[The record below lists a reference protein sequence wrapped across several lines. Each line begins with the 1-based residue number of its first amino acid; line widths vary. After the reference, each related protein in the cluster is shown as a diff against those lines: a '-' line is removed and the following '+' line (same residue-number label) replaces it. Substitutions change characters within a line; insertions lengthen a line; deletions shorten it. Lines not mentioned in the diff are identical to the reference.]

1 MMADMMKYMKEKGAR
16 IVVGGQWG
24 DEGKGLISAYL
35 TARDEASLICKGGVG
50 PNAEHGIFMSEN
62 GPYLKVNQLPLG
74 WMLNDSCQIR
84 IGSGVAVNPELL
96 YKEMEKYDLWDRVKV
111 DYRCP
116 IISAEHIE
124 AERKS
129 KGMNAIGSTFSGS
142 GYCRA
147 DHALRIAKHASDIPE
162 LKNFVT
168 DVGEEVNRVAGDE
181 VVTIESS
188 QGTYLS
194 LSVSAEY
201 PNVTSDNVTTMATAD
216 DVLLNWRK
224 LTEVIMA
231 VKTLPTREGTGSL
244 GSRELSKEEMISNGL
259 VENSSIGGA
268 IRRKG
273 EGINWEMLSYAAEI
287 NGATQIAL
295 TFCEHYDP
303 RVSGVTEMG
312 KLTDR
317 VWQLVEKVRME
328 TGVPVTMLNTGK
340 PFYSIVDLTGRG
352 VDWELIRERMKKYN
366 R

>member
-1 MMADMMKYMKEKGAR
+1 MNNMKEKGAR

-35 TARDEASLICKGGVG
+35 TARDEAKLICKGGVG
-50 PNAEHGIFMSEN
+50 PNAEHGIFLTEN
-62 GPYLKVNQLPLG
+62 GPYVRVNQLPLG
-74 WMLNDSCQIR
+74 WILNDSCQIR

-96 YKEMEKYDLWDRVKV
+96 FKEIEKYDLWERVKI

-116 IISAEHIE
+116 IITADHIE
-124 AERKS
+124 AEKRS
-129 KGMNAIGSTFSGS
+129 KGMSAIGSTFSGS
-142 GYCRA
+142 GFCRA
-147 DHALRIAKHASDIPE
+147 DHILRVAKHASDISE
-162 LKNFVT
+162 LKNFIT
-168 DVGEEVNRVAGDE
+168 DVGVEVNKVAEDE

-194 LSVSAEY
+194 LSVSSDY

-224 LTEVIMA
+224 LTDVIMA
-231 VKTLPTREGTGSL
+231 VKTMPTREGAGSM
-244 GSRELSKEEMISNGL
+244 GTRELTQEEIAFNNL
-259 VENSSIGGA
+259 AEKSSIGGA

-303 RVSGVTEMG
+303 RISGVTEVS
-312 KLTDR
+312 KITDR
-317 VWQLVEKVRME
+317 VWQLIEKVQKE

-340 PFYSIVDLTGRG
+340 PFYSLVDLTGRG
-352 VDWELIRERMKKYN
+352 VDWETIKERLSRFSKL
-366 R
+366 

>member
-1 MMADMMKYMKEKGAR
+1 M
-16 IVVGGQWG
+16 VGGQWG

-50 PNAEHGIFMSEN
+50 PNAEHGIFMTEY

-74 WMLNDSCQIR
+74 WMFNDSCQIR

-96 YKEMEKYDLWDRVKV
+96 FAEMEKYDLWDRVKV

-116 IISAEHIE
+116 IITPEHIE
-124 AERKS
+124 MERRS

-147 DHALRIAKHASDIPE
+147 DHILRVAKHASDIPD
-162 LKNFVT
+162 LKNFIT
-168 DVGEEVNRVAGDE
+168 DVGVEINRTAGDD
-181 VVTIESS
+181 VVTVESS

-194 LSVSAEY
+194 LSVSSEY
-201 PNVTSDNVTTMATAD
+201 PNVTSDNVTSMATAD

-224 LTEVIMA
+224 LEEVVMVI
-231 VKTLPTREGTGSL
+231 KTMPTREGAGSL
-244 GSRELSKEEMISNGL
+244 GSRELSMEEITSKGL
-259 VENSSIGGA
+259 VENSSIGGV

-273 EGINWEMLSYAAEI
+273 EGINWKMLAEATEI
-287 NGATQIAL
+287 NGPTQIAL

-303 RVSGVTEMG
+303 RVAGVTEKSG
-312 KLTDR
+312 LTKEI
-317 VWQLVEKVRME
+317 WQLIEKVKKV

-340 PFYSIVDLTGRG
+340 PFYSMVDLTGKG
-352 VDWELIRERMKKYN
+352 VDWGTIRERLESRYKSWK
-366 R
+366 